1 MKTNSLITSDGTV
14 VTWEGELLEDT
25 MVTLGGTLIVPVG
38 SWVSHTH
45 GGALEDI
52 EAWKKEN
59 KDSS

>member
-1 MKTNSLITSDGTV
+1 
-14 VTWEGELLEDT
+14 
-25 MVTLGGTLIVPVG
+25 MVTLGGTLTVPVG